1 MKRSLL
7 LICCLVSMIQVAV
20 AQVSLTG
27 VLTDSLGTVIT
38 KESSVTLV
46 TKKDMLKV
54 AQGKVSQGQFSLEYN
69 PQAGREYLLY
79 VFALGYKERYLDVT
93 GKEGDLG
100 NIRLSPL
107 SVALQEVIVKPGRLQ
122 HDIVNGNDVFKIE
135 GTELAQEHSLTT
147 MFRRLPGIMVMQ
159 DEVTVVGA
167 GSPIY
172 TINGEAPR
180 SGEMDVI
187 TPDRIEKV
195 TVNTMPSAKYSANVT
210 SIIDLQLKKRLRD
223 YISVYVANQNHINSE
238 VFKENPKVGITMSGS
253 KFSTYIGYSYGYN
266 NTSMKLKYLEQTQLP
281 DETDY
286 SMSSALSTHGIDWT
300 HSFNIAPK
308 YQIDDRSYVDVQYS
322 LSGLK
327 SRHHQ
332 DDDVLRQTMKGDEE
346 TEHVQSLLTTNGK
359 RKSWKHDLSARYVNA
374 FSPNKKLTLNVGY
387 SNNSVNH
394 NQVYDEIVAEN
405 VNSFLT
411 DREANSET
419 MTATVDYQTL
429 LWKKLTV
436 EAGARYVYLNSDNQN
451 RYDDESAEDAL
462 VEAEEQTAVGYLNVS
477 QTVGKFFYSLGLRG
491 EYQYLINDFH
501 ALDRK
506 ETEHSFYVIPKVGLN
521 YRPSKDLSMNL
532 SYNYSRYNP
541 SPVDLDPTVYY
552 ENTYSYR
559 VGNPDLKPSELHST
573 RLRVTYLPLSL
584 TLTANYDYTH
594 NGIQYVFLNDEN
606 NPQVIKNTFEN
617 RDISKVGVSLSYN
630 RQWGIYT
637 LNCSAGYKQEFAKAT
652 YLGEEMDYSRPQ
664 LDIYASNYFSLPKG
678 FSLTA
683 SLYYNTPRM
692 SFPQYSAYSIMGD
705 FSLGYAYKNFSATL
719 SCSVSNRGYMYQQ
732 YAYLYRYS
740 KFCTPREQFRLSIN
754 YKFSKVKQ
762 WFMKNNVNSEAIRR
776 SISSY

>member
-7 LICCLVSMIQVAV
+7 LICCLVSIIQVAV

-27 VLTDSLGTVIT
+27 VLTDSLGIVIT

-69 PQAGREYLLY
+69 PQTGREYLLY

-107 SVALQEVIVKPGRLQ
+107 SVALQEVVVKPGRLQ

-147 MFRRLPGIMVMQ
+147 MLRRLPGIMVVQ

-180 SGEMDVI
+180 LGEMDVI

-223 YISVYVANQNHINSE
+223 YISVYVGNQNHINSE
-238 VFKENPKVGITMSGS
+238 SFRENPTVGITMSGN
-253 KFSTYIGYSYGYN
+253 KFSTYIGYAYGYN
-266 NTSMKLKYLEQTQLP
+266 NTSMNLKYLELTQLP

-308 YQIDDRSYVDVQYS
+308 YQISDKSYVDVQYS
-322 LSGLK
+322 LSAYGG
-327 SRHHQ
+327 RHHE

-346 TEHVQSLLTTNGK
+346 TEHVPSRLITSGE
-359 RKSWKHDLSARYVNA
+359 RKNWKHDLSARYVNA
-374 FSPNKKLTLNVGY
+374 FSANRKLTLNVGY
-387 SNNSVNH
+387 ANNKVN
-394 NQVYDEIVAEN
+394 NNEVYNEIVAEN
-405 VNSFLT
+405 VNSFLS

-436 EAGARYVYLNSDNQN
+436 ETGARYAYLNSDNQN

-462 VEAEEQTAVGYLNVS
+462 VEAKEQTAVGYLNVS
-477 QTVGKFFYSLGLRG
+477 QTVGKLFYSLGLRG
-491 EYQYLINDFH
+491 EYQYRTNDYH
-501 ALDRK
+501 ALNETD
-506 ETEHSFYVIPKVGLN
+506 TEHSFYLIPKVGLN
-521 YRPSKDLSMNL
+521 YRPSKDLSVNL

-559 VGNPDLKPSELHST
+559 VGNPDLKPSEQHST

-594 NGIQYVFLNDEN
+594 NGIQNVYLNDEN
-606 NPQVIKNTFEN
+606 NPQVIKSMLEN
-617 RDISKVGVSLSYN
+617 HDISKVGVSLSYY

-664 LDIYASNYFSLPKG
+664 LDIYVSNYFSLPKG

-683 SLYYNTPRM
+683 SLSYYTPQM
-692 SFPQYSAYSIMGD
+692 SFPQYSAYDIMGD
-705 FSLGYAYKNFSATL
+705 FEIGYAYKNFSTRL
-719 SCSVSNRGYMYQQ
+719 SCSVRNRGYIYQQ

-762 WFMKNNVNSEAIRR
+762 WFMKNNVNSEAVMR
-776 SISSY
+776 SISNY